1 MKAKE
6 LRELSLDELARKAK
20 ELAENRFN
28 LRIRHK
34 TGQLDS
40 TADLPRARKDLAR
53 VLTIL
58 EEKKRAEAKKEKA
71 A

>member
-6 LRELSLDELARKAK
+6 LRELSFDELARKAK
-20 ELAENRFN
+20 ELAENQFN

-40 TADLPRARKDLAR
+40 TADLPRARTDLAR

-58 EEKKRAEAKKEKA
+58 EEKKRAAKKEQA